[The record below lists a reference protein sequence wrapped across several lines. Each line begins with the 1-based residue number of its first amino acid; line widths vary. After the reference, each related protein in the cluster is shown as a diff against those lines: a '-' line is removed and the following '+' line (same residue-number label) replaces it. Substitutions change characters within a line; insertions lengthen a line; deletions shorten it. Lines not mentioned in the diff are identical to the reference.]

1 MKALFK
7 SLTYL
12 IIFTVVIGAGICI
25 YLLQAPPVEQ
35 QGVPKLQIHKR
46 TALRGRPTVN
56 SKPIVY
62 TKDVYRF
69 SLDPQYI
76 SNLNSRKLARELV
89 FNASLG
95 HRATL
100 KPQRLDTSLK
110 TATDW
115 QKMFADLTKDIR
127 FRPSTSPIEVLLSGE
142 EWRLRDASGA
152 AYTVVRTDDTVGVY
166 LPDLKEAFDA
176 HKISLSTDLEI
187 STEERNRH
195 WLIKDNAYKQAYS
208 IRSAEGKLHVYQQS
222 KFEILTF
229 LFETD
234 SVYESSLAGGK
245 LPAKLIQEFVAE
257 SLPLSRSAQ
266 ISADEEDASWT
277 INSPPLKYDI
287 LNENNRLKVYLN
299 LDSKWL
305 RVKVDDETKGWV
317 QRNRGTI
324 FTPPPPT
331 VSSRQQAKER
341 LLVLIDEMKD
351 RIGISNAENEAQ
363 NVTSR

>member
-1 MKALFK
+1 MKALLK
-7 SLTYL
+7 SLIYL
-12 IIFTVVIGAGICI
+12 IIFTVVIGAGICL

-35 QGVPKLQIHKR
+35 KGVPKLQIHKR
-46 TALRGRPTVN
+46 TALRGRPTVD

-69 SLDPQYI
+69 SLDSQYI
-76 SNLNSRKLARELV
+76 SNLNSRKLKRELV

-100 KPQRLDTSLK
+100 KAQRLDTALK
-110 TATDW
+110 TTTDW

-127 FRPSTSPIEVLLSGE
+127 FRPSGSPIEVLLSGE
-142 EWRLRDASGA
+142 EWRLRDATGA

-176 HKISLSTDLEI
+176 NKISLSTDLEI

-234 SVYESSLAGGK
+234 SVYESSLAAGK
-245 LPAKLIQEFVAE
+245 LPAKLIQEFVKE
-257 SLPLSRSAQ
+257 NMPVSRRAKVSVGENGAN
-266 ISADEEDASWT
+266 WT
-277 INSPPLKYDI
+277 ISSPPLKYNV
-287 LNENNRLKVYLN
+287 LSENDRLKVYLN

-305 RVKVDDETKGWV
+305 RVKVDDETEGWV
-317 QRNRGTI
+317 QRARGTI
-324 FTPPPPT
+324 FMPSLPT
-331 VSSRQQAKER
+331 VSSRQKAKEQ
-341 LLVLIDEMKD
+341 LLVLIDQIKD
-351 RIGISNAENEAQ
+351 KIGIANAEN
-363 NVTSR
+363 